1 MPQAE
6 ALQKI
11 ISNMETVIVGKRE
24 VIEYALITLLSD
36 GHLLLEDVPGVGKTT
51 LGKALAQSIQCSFAR
66 IQFTPDTLPG
76 DVTGM
81 SIYQMQTGEFCFVPG
96 VVMNDILLADEI
108 NRTSPKTQASL
119 LEAMEERQITVDG
132 RTMPL
137 PTLFMVIATQ
147 NPVEQLGTYRLP
159 EAQLDRFMMKVSMG
173 YPEKEREEADIVRR
187 ALNGEAVKQLAPV
200 TARED
205 IIEMKKEI
213 QGITVHDDIMDYAVE
228 IARNTRK
235 SRCLTLGASPRA
247 AIALVRAARSRAYLE
262 GRSFTTPE
270 DVAAL
275 AQPVLLH
282 RLILSAQARLE
293 GKKEKD
299 VLQEAMRAAKVP
311 VL

>member
-1 MPQAE
+1 
-6 ALQKI
+6 
-11 ISNMETVIVGKRE
+11 
-24 VIEYALITLLSD
+24 
-36 GHLLLEDVPGVGKTT
+36 
-51 LGKALAQSIQCSFAR
+51 
-66 IQFTPDTLPG
+66 
-76 DVTGM
+76 
-81 SIYQMQTGEFCFVPG
+81 
-96 VVMNDILLADEI
+96 
-108 NRTSPKTQASL
+108 
-119 LEAMEERQITVDG
+119 MEERQITVDG

-137 PTLFMVIATQ
+137 PALFMVIATQ

-173 YPEKEREEADIVRR
+173 YPEKEREEANIVRK

-235 SRCLTLGASPRA
+235 SRYLTLGASPRA

>member
-1 MPQAE
+1 MKSSNIGGQAV
-6 ALQKI
+6 
-11 ISNMETVIVGKRE
+11 MEGIMMR
-24 VIEYALITLLSD
+24 
-36 GHLLLEDVPGVGKTT
+36 H
-51 LGKALAQSIQCSFAR
+51 
-66 IQFTPDTLPG
+66 G
-76 DVTGM
+76 DVYSVAVRKPDKEIEVKVEDYKSLIKSKRIPGLPIIRGVFSFIDSLVVGTKCLMYSATFFEDEEEFEKRKQLTG
-81 SIYQMQTGEFCFVPG
+81 Q
-96 VVMNDILLADEI
+96 
-108 NRTSPKTQASL
+108 
-119 LEAMEERQITVDG
+119 
-132 RTMPL
+132 
-137 PTLFMVIATQ
+137 
-147 NPVEQLGTYRLP
+147 
-159 EAQLDRFMMKVSMG
+159 
-173 YPEKEREEADIVRR
+173 EKEREEADIVRR

-235 SRCLTLGASPRA
+235 SRYLTLGASPRA

>member
-1 MPQAE
+1 MKSGVYSGQF
-6 ALQKI
+6 
-11 ISNMETVIVGKRE
+11 S
-24 VIEYALITLLSD
+24 
-36 GHLLLEDVPGVGKTT
+36 PGPV
-51 LGKALAQSIQCSFAR
+51 
-66 IQFTPDTLPG
+66 
-76 DVTGM
+76 
-81 SIYQMQTGEFCFVPG
+81 FC
-96 VVMNDILLADEI
+96 NILLADEI

-137 PTLFMVIATQ
+137 PALFMVIATQ

-235 SRCLTLGASPRA
+235 SRYLTLGASPRA
-247 AIALVRAARSRAYLE
+247 AAGTGAGDRHLDGAGRTLSHLYPGGTGGE
-262 GRSFTTPE
+262 G
-270 DVAAL
+270 
-275 AQPVLLH
+275 LLH
-282 RLILSAQARLE
+282 RQAR
-293 GKKEKD
+293 
-299 VLQEAMRAAKVP
+299 RP
-311 VL
+311 

>member
-1 MPQAE
+1 MP
-6 ALQKI
+6 
-11 ISNMETVIVGKRE
+11 
-24 VIEYALITLLSD
+24 
-36 GHLLLEDVPGVGKTT
+36 
-51 LGKALAQSIQCSFAR
+51 
-66 IQFTPDTLPG
+66 
-76 DVTGM
+76 
-81 SIYQMQTGEFCFVPG
+81 
-96 VVMNDILLADEI
+96 
-108 NRTSPKTQASL
+108 
-119 LEAMEERQITVDG
+119 
-132 RTMPL
+132 
-137 PTLFMVIATQ
+137 
-147 NPVEQLGTYRLP
+147 
-159 EAQLDRFMMKVSMG
+159 
-173 YPEKEREEADIVRR
+173 
-187 ALNGEAVKQLAPV
+187 PV

-235 SRCLTLGASPRA
+235 SRYLTLGASPRA

>member
-1 MPQAE
+1 
-6 ALQKI
+6 
-11 ISNMETVIVGKRE
+11 
-24 VIEYALITLLSD
+24 
-36 GHLLLEDVPGVGKTT
+36 
-51 LGKALAQSIQCSFAR
+51 
-66 IQFTPDTLPG
+66 
-76 DVTGM
+76 
-81 SIYQMQTGEFCFVPG
+81 
-96 VVMNDILLADEI
+96 
-108 NRTSPKTQASL
+108 
-119 LEAMEERQITVDG
+119 MEERQITVDG

-137 PTLFMVIATQ
+137 PALFMVIATQ

-228 IARNTRK
+228 IARHTRK
-235 SRCLTLGASPRA
+235 SRYLTLGAIPRA
-247 AIALVRAARSRAYLE
+247 AIALGRAARSRAYLE